1 MYDFLTKKKLKKRA
15 QAGHIQTY
23 RAMLSERQVPA
34 SGWVAINPQELA
46 EDLLYILLDYYS
58 IEEIEARASGA
69 VPAADH
75 FRDATK
81 KVGDNPGS
89 EPVKKKVSKQQ
100 EYPNIRWKDMDDPVV
115 RLADSIFSDR
125 ISCWQ
130 RLQEL
135 EKLTQEESAPVAV
148 LQEIIQLEIRREL
161 CFQELRHLNDKGSFL
176 GKHPFISQKS
186 EREQVFQ
193 MLKDDPEKYFDERKK
208 IEDNISRYSS
218 QINGKKSS
226 EAVRE
231 RAKASLEKYQVKLQL
246 YKDVFREF
254 MGRQ

>member
-1 MYDFLTKKKLKKRA
+1 
-15 QAGHIQTY
+15 
-23 RAMLSERQVPA
+23 
-34 SGWVAINPQELA
+34 
-46 EDLLYILLDYYS
+46 
-58 IEEIEARASGA
+58 
-69 VPAADH
+69 
-75 FRDATK
+75 
-81 KVGDNPGS
+81 
-89 EPVKKKVSKQQ
+89 
-100 EYPNIRWKDMDDPVV
+100 MDDPVV

-135 EKLTQEESAPVAV
+135 EKLTQEESAPVSV
-148 LQEIIQLEIRREL
+148 LQEIVQLEIRREL

-246 YKDVFREF
+246 YKDVFREY

>member
-1 MYDFLTKKKLKKRA
+1 
-15 QAGHIQTY
+15 
-23 RAMLSERQVPA
+23 
-34 SGWVAINPQELA
+34 
-46 EDLLYILLDYYS
+46 
-58 IEEIEARASGA
+58 
-69 VPAADH
+69 
-75 FRDATK
+75 
-81 KVGDNPGS
+81 
-89 EPVKKKVSKQQ
+89 
-100 EYPNIRWKDMDDPVV
+100 MDDPVV

-135 EKLTQEESAPVAV
+135 EKLTQEESAPVAI

-161 CFQELRHLNDKGSFL
+161 CFQELRHLNDKGKFI
-176 GKHPFISQKS
+176 GQHPFISQKS

-246 YKDVFREF
+246 YKDVFREY

>member
-1 MYDFLTKKKLKKRA
+1 
-15 QAGHIQTY
+15 
-23 RAMLSERQVPA
+23 
-34 SGWVAINPQELA
+34 
-46 EDLLYILLDYYS
+46 
-58 IEEIEARASGA
+58 
-69 VPAADH
+69 
-75 FRDATK
+75 
-81 KVGDNPGS
+81 
-89 EPVKKKVSKQQ
+89 
-100 EYPNIRWKDMDDPVV
+100 MDDPVV

-148 LQEIIQLEIRREL
+148 LQEIVQLEIRREL

-226 EAVRE
+226 EAARE
-231 RAKASLEKYQVKLQL
+231 RAKASLEKYQAKLQL

>member
-1 MYDFLTKKKLKKRA
+1 
-15 QAGHIQTY
+15 
-23 RAMLSERQVPA
+23 
-34 SGWVAINPQELA
+34 
-46 EDLLYILLDYYS
+46 
-58 IEEIEARASGA
+58 
-69 VPAADH
+69 
-75 FRDATK
+75 
-81 KVGDNPGS
+81 
-89 EPVKKKVSKQQ
+89 
-100 EYPNIRWKDMDDPVV
+100 MDDPVV

-148 LQEIIQLEIRREL
+148 LQEIVQLEIRREL

-218 QINGKKSS
+218 QINGKKSP

-246 YKDVFREF
+246 YKDVFREY

>member
-1 MYDFLTKKKLKKRA
+1 
-15 QAGHIQTY
+15 
-23 RAMLSERQVPA
+23 
-34 SGWVAINPQELA
+34 
-46 EDLLYILLDYYS
+46 
-58 IEEIEARASGA
+58 
-69 VPAADH
+69 
-75 FRDATK
+75 
-81 KVGDNPGS
+81 
-89 EPVKKKVSKQQ
+89 
-100 EYPNIRWKDMDDPVV
+100 MDDPVV

-135 EKLTQEESAPVAV
+135 EKLTQEESAPVSV
-148 LQEIIQLEIRREL
+148 LQEIVQLEIRREL
-161 CFQELRHLNDKGSFL
+161 CFQELRDKGKFI
-176 GKHPFISQKS
+176 GQHPFISQKS

-254 MGRQ
+254 MHK

>member
-1 MYDFLTKKKLKKRA
+1 
-15 QAGHIQTY
+15 
-23 RAMLSERQVPA
+23 
-34 SGWVAINPQELA
+34 
-46 EDLLYILLDYYS
+46 
-58 IEEIEARASGA
+58 
-69 VPAADH
+69 
-75 FRDATK
+75 
-81 KVGDNPGS
+81 
-89 EPVKKKVSKQQ
+89 
-100 EYPNIRWKDMDDPVV
+100 MDDPVV

-135 EKLTQEESAPVAV
+135 EKLTQEESAPVAI
-148 LQEIIQLEIRREL
+148 LREIVQLEIRREL

-208 IEDNISRYSS
+208 IEENISRYSS

-226 EAVRE
+226 EDVRE
-231 RAKASLEKYQVKLQL
+231 RAKASLKKYQAKLQL